1 MTTKKRM
8 RVVANP
14 QDPRAEARK
23 VVPAQHVARL
33 ESSGARWVFGRM
45 DPWASRVLNKQ
56 VGRPGA
62 LALKR
67 AGISI
72 LPPRSKNAS
81 GEEIAAAAHAYTS
94 AEDDRL
100 NAIRSGSRQGA
111 KAATKRSKAAMKD
124 LQRTAASG
132 PTVGAAVG
140 AALGAAAGAMGG
152 PLLAAAGG
160 VAGALAGSM
169 VVTPKNGR
177 AQEPPPS
184 NLETEETSLA
194 PYRGRYRNL
203 AKSLKE

>member
-1 MTTKKRM
+1 MKKRM

-14 QDPRAEARK
+14 QDPRSEARK
-23 VVPAQHVARL
+23 IVPAQHVIRL
-33 ESSGARWVFGRM
+33 ENGGARWVFGRM

-56 VGRPGA
+56 VGRPGT

-81 GEEIAAAAHAYTS
+81 AEEIAAAAHAYTS
-94 AEDDRL
+94 AEEDRL
-100 NAIRSGSRQGA
+100 HAIRSGRKQQA
-111 KAATKRSKAAMKD
+111 KEAVQRSKAALKD

-152 PLLAAAGG
+152 PVLAAAGG

-169 VVTPKNGR
+169 VVTPKNGSR
-177 AQEPPPS
+177 SSEPRQSEPDH
-184 NLETEETSLA
+184 EETSLST
-194 PYRGRYRNL
+194 YNRYRNL
-203 AKSLKE
+203 ARSLKE